1 MKNNHK
7 WYLTII
13 DNVTHA
19 IVGIISFLTVAVP
32 AVLLFKCMKYVE
44 SLGVDGLT
52 LMVLHT
58 LESIMLLIDAA
69 AVVRYIAVKAY
80 RDFKE

>member
-1 MKNNHK
+1 MKDNHK
-7 WYLTII
+7 WYLVII
-13 DNVTHA
+13 DNITHA
-19 IVGIISFLTVAVP
+19 IVGFVSFLTVAIP
-32 AVLLFKCMKYVE
+32 GVLLFKLMKYIE
-44 SLGVDGLT
+44 TLGVDGLT
-52 LMVLHT
+52 LTVLHT